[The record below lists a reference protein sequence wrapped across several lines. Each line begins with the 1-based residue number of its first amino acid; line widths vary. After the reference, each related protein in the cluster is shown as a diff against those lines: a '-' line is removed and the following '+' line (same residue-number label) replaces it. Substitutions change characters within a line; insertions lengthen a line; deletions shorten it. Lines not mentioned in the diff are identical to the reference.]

1 MLTHA
6 SVLVKK
12 CVEPIQCLDG
22 SDRVFDRLPSLS
34 HPLRFTVKSALH
46 RVNDVFGQPLA
57 AAVVAHARE
66 QLMLG
71 GVADNSGL
79 LLNAP
84 RPSVLRFMPA
94 LTVTQ
99 AEVDLMIEGLTA
111 SLDAVGVAARIV

>member
-1 MLTHA
+1 VQT
-6 SVLVKK
+6 VLA
-12 CVEPIQCLDG
+12 DG
-22 SDRVFDRLPSLS
+22 FLDRVCSTGAYLADQLQRL
-34 HPLRFTVKSALH
+34 SAQYGLGVT
-46 RVNDVFGQPLA
+46 RGVGLLQALDLGQPLA

-71 GVADNSGL
+71 RAADNTGL

-94 LTVTQ
+94 LTVTH

-111 SLDAVGVAARIV
+111 SLEAVGVGAAARMD